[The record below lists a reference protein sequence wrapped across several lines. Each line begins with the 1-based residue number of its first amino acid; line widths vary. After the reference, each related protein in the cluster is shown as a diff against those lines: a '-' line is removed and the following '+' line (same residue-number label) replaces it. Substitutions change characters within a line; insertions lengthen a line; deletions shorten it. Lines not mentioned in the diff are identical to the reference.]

1 MAPGGFAAECFDTD
15 AALPGRAGQGGLW
28 LLRSWWRQT
37 HGIGFLMQICIC
49 HLLPVDIIRR
59 GITVLVGAASQ
70 LLSAESKG

>member
-1 MAPGGFAAECFDTD
+1 M
-15 AALPGRAGQGGLW
+15 W
-28 LLRSWWRQT
+28 LLGDLQQNVLTLMLPCLGVQARGSLVAQEWRQT

-49 HLLPVDIIRR
+49 HLLPVDIIRC